1 MAGRAQ
7 WAVRQTIIF
16 AVHSS
21 GFIPAMALVNSSLTI
36 VFASSARRIK
46 RDELNLLTTV
56 PALADRALVTRT
68 GP

>member
-1 MAGRAQ
+1 
-7 WAVRQTIIF
+7 
-16 AVHSS
+16 
-21 GFIPAMALVNSSLTI
+21 MALVNSSLTI

-68 GP
+68 GL

>member
-1 MAGRAQ
+1 MGGQANGDLRCA
-7 WAVRQTIIF
+7 F
-16 AVHSS
+16 ELVH
-21 GFIPAMALVNSSLTI
+21 PAMASVNSSLTI

-46 RDELNLLTTV
+46 HDELDLLTAV